1 MGSIKLENVKRVLVV
16 KLRHIGDVLMMT
28 PMLRALKDAMPEA
41 EITAV
46 VPDGMED
53 LLAHNPCVNEIL
65 TFRKGSGLIEDLKL
79 LKSLRDKKFNIAINM
94 TEGDRGAIMCLASGA
109 KIRIG
114 ADPKGKGFW
123 GKGRL
128 FTSLVP
134 QRWDRHRALMDLE
147 MVGPLG
153 ISPSGQKLEL
163 YTSGQ
168 DDEYVRGLLADQGI
182 SEDGPIATVHPT
194 SRWLFKCWND
204 KSVAEI
210 IDYLQAKGLR
220 VIMTSGPDKK
230 EMQKANAIA
239 DFAKTKPVNLSGLLT
254 LGQFASLLKMSRLFF
269 GVDSAP
275 MHMAAAVGTPVVAL
289 FGPSDSRVW
298 APFTDKA
305 RVVTKK
311 DMFPC
316 LPCRK
321 DGCGGSK
328 KSDCLETITV
338 QEVVCAI
345 EELGSWEK

>member
-1 MGSIKLENVKRVLVV
+1 MGNVKLENVKKVLVI

-28 PMLRALKDAMPEA
+28 PMLRALKDAMPDA
-41 EITAV
+41 GITVV
-46 VPDGMED
+46 VPDGMEE
-53 LLAHNPCVNEIL
+53 LLAANPCVNEVL

-79 LKSLRDKKFNIAINM
+79 LKTLRARKFDIAINM
-94 TEGDRGAIMCLASGA
+94 TEGDRGAVMCLASGA
-109 KIRIG
+109 KVRIG
-114 ADPKGKGFW
+114 ADPKGKGFL

-147 MVGPLG
+147 MTVPLG
-153 ISPSGQKLEL
+153 IKPANQGLEL
-163 YTSGQ
+163 YTSRC
-168 DDEYVRGLLADQGI
+168 DDEYVGGLLADQGI
-182 SEDGPIATVHPT
+182 EDGELIATVHPT
-194 SRWLFKCWND
+194 SRWLFKCWKD
-204 KSVAEI
+204 ESVAEV

-230 EMQKANAIA
+230 ETEKAARIA
-239 DFAKTKPVNLSGLLT
+239 SLAKSRPIDLTGLLT
-254 LGQFASLLKMSRLFF
+254 LGQLASLLKISRLFF

-275 MHMAAAVGTPVVAL
+275 MHMAAAVGTRVVAL
-289 FGPSDSRVW
+289 FGPSDYKVW

-305 RVVTKK
+305 RVVMKK

-328 KSDCLETITV
+328 KSDCLEAITV
-338 QEVVCAI
+338 QEAVLAI
-345 EELGSWEK
+345 EELLDT

>member
-1 MGSIKLENVKRVLVV
+1 MGKVKLEKAKRVLVI

-53 LLAHNPCVNEIL
+53 LLASNPCVNEVL
-65 TFRKGSGLIEDLKL
+65 TFTKGSGLMKDLSL
-79 LKSLRDKKFNIAINM
+79 LKSLRDKKFDIAINM
-94 TEGDRGAIMCLASGA
+94 TEGDRGAVMCLASGA

-134 QRWDRHRALMDLE
+134 QIWDRHRALMDLE

-153 ISPSGQKLEL
+153 IEPANQKLEL
-163 YTSGQ
+163 YTSRN

-182 SEDGPIATVHPT
+182 KDDEPIATVHPT

-204 KSVAEI
+204 KSVAKV

-230 EMQKANAIA
+230 ETEKATHI
-239 DFAKTKPVNLSGLLT
+239 
-254 LGQFASLLKMSRLFF
+254 ASLAK
-269 GVDSAP
+269 
-275 MHMAAAVGTPVVAL
+275 AL
-289 FGPSDSRVW
+289 RP
-298 APFTDKA
+298 
-305 RVVTKK
+305 
-311 DMFPC
+311 
-316 LPCRK
+316 
-321 DGCGGSK
+321 
-328 KSDCLETITV
+328 
-338 QEVVCAI
+338 
-345 EELGSWEK
+345 